1 MVQRLSILTTLQS
14 CEKYMKIMILKN
26 AGAYPLHITQQQ
38 RIQIFDIA
46 VTHKRIYPLKV
57 NKNAETLFTLLKE
70 RKILVTFFVVQQKIM
85 EYSE

>member
-14 CEKYMKIMILKN
+14 CEKYMKIILKN

-38 RIQIFDIA
+38 QIQIFNIA

-70 RKILVTFFVVQQKIM
+70 R
-85 EYSE
+85 ENPG

>member
-1 MVQRLSILTTLQS
+1 
-14 CEKYMKIMILKN
+14 MKILLKN

-38 RIQIFDIA
+38 RIQIFNTA

-70 RKILVTFFVVQQKIM
+70 R
-85 EYSE
+85 ENSD